1 MLSLIVAA
9 ISVAAAFWMYVDATN
24 HGVGKDPKKPSF
36 WTLSAGGWATWG
48 LCFWPLGVPVYL
60 IRRASLIDQ
69 AKKHPVVPSSK
80 TRSLV
85 FLSVA
90 SAALLLFNLSNY
102 TQGSVPSCDS
112 EDVTSLAK
120 RIIAQQGGMAESAVN
135 LIYPAE
141 EGYDSHSEIRSC
153 RAVLRAGNEDHRVRY
168 SVQWHSEADQ
178 QIWVEL
184 TSVD

>member
-9 ISVAAAFWMYVDATN
+9 VSVVAGFWIYLDATK
-24 HGVGKDPKKPSF
+24 HHIGKDPTVRSF
-36 WTLSAGGWATWG
+36 WGLSAGGWATWG

-60 IRRASLIDQ
+60 IRRPSLLER
-69 AKKHPVVPSSK
+69 AKKHPVDPSSK

-85 FLSVA
+85 FLGVA
-90 SAALLLFNLSNY
+90 SATLLLINLSNY

-120 RIIAQQGGMAESAVN
+120 RIIAQQGGMSVSAIN
-135 LIYPAE
+135 LLYPAE
-141 EGYDSHSEIRSC
+141 EGYNSHTEVRSC

-168 SVQWHSEADQ
+168 TVQWQSEADQ
-178 QIWVEL
+178 QMWVEL
-184 TSVD
+184 TGVD